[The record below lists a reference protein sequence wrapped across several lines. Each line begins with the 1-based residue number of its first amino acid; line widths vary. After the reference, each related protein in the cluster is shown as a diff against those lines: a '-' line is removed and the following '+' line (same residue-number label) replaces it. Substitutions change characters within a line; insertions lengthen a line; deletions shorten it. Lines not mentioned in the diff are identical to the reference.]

1 MKYAYPLLI
10 HPTPEDK
17 DWKYWAEFPDLDGCY
32 TEENTIPDLIRMARD
47 AASGWLCLHEKNRE
61 DYISPTMDLKPTDEN
76 DIVTFIDID
85 TTEYRRLTDSRSVKK
100 TLSIPN
106 WLNVQAEKA
115 GVNFSQILQEGLKQ
129 KLGII

>member
-1 MKYAYPLLI
+1 MKYAYPAVI
-10 HPTPEDK
+10 HPTPNDK
-17 DWKYWAEFPDLDGCY
+17 SWKFWVEFPDLPGCC
-32 TEENTIPDLIRMARD
+32 TEENTIPAAIEMARD
-47 AASGWLCLHEKNRE
+47 AAALWVMGVEADGNPLP
-61 DYISPTMDLKPTDEN
+61 SPTMDLKPKDKN